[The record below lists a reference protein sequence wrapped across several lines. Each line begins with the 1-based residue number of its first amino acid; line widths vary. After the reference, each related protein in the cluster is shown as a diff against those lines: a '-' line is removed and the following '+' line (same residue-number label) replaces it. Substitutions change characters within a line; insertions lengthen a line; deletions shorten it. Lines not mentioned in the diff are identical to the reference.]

1 MVNILDKIRQKRLL
15 FRVGAE
21 AGFYSEYNN
30 MLLCMLWCK
39 QHNIEFILGLKG
51 VNLHLKMDGI
61 HSSCL
66 FCQELNLPYQV
77 KINLRYHAP
86 ELSKGF
92 RKRLKYACFSIGKRL
107 W

>member
-39 QHNIEFILGLKG
+39 QHNYRLYTQFK
-51 VNLHLKMDGI
+51 
-61 HSSCL
+61 SC
-66 FCQELNLPYQV
+66 
-77 KINLRYHAP
+77 
-86 ELSKGF
+86 
-92 RKRLKYACFSIGKRL
+92 
-107 W
+107 